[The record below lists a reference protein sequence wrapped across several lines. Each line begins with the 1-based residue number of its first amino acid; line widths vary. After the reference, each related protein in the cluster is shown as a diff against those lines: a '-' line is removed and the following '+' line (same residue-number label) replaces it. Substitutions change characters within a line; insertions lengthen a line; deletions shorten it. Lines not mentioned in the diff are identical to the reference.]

1 MFTIDITLKGMG
13 IALSVQRKEEAAAQA
28 LYEQILQALKQGG
41 GEIVELT
48 CDRQP
53 EKKIAVL
60 SSEISAVQVSDKSG
74 AATSRAA
81 GFWGQLTQ

>member
-13 IALSVQRKEEAAAQA
+13 IALSVQRKEETAAQA

-41 GEIVELT
+41 SEIVELT

-53 EKKIAVL
+53 EKRL
-60 SSEISAVQVSDKSG
+60 PSSAVKFLPCKFPISPGPPPPVLPDSG
-74 AATSRAA
+74 AN
-81 GFWGQLTQ
+81 